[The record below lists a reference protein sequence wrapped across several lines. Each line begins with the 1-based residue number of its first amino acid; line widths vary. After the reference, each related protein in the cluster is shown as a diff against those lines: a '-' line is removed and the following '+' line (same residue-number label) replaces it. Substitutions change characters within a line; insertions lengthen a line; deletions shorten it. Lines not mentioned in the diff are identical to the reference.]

1 MIKIRKILA
10 QASKHFS
17 LFYFCF
23 LKKKRA
29 MAFTQWIESYWNL
42 NSEKKKKNFTA
53 DLKVIATNE
62 RIMSSSH
69 YITLPYHL
77 TIAYYRYKLTVWCQ
91 LATWWVGS
99 SWSLETGNAC
109 KEMVKDEDTYGRRT
123 CQRNQTQF
131 EKMALRLTLRTGNG
145 LQSRLISI
153 AVSVDYRWI
162 HPAKRHIGT

>member
-1 MIKIRKILA
+1 MSISYLMGRIIL
-10 QASKHFS
+10 K
-17 LFYFCF
+17 
-23 LKKKRA
+23 
-29 MAFTQWIESYWNL
+29 
-42 NSEKKKKNFTA
+42 
-53 DLKVIATNE
+53 
-62 RIMSSSH
+62 
-69 YITLPYHL
+69 
-77 TIAYYRYKLTVWCQ
+77 
-91 LATWWVGS
+91 
-99 SWSLETGNAC
+99 LETGNAC